1 MAYVS
6 FVIREIAVSHDL
18 PEKRLHASLVLRA
31 STHILTARYRFV
43 IIIGG
48 DKRRPFVET
57 HRSFKTRPFSKWTT
71 FRSTAW
77 KHTDSSRLDRYF
89 RYIYIHSR
97 NLSQFRIDV
106 CARFSTSRDLFS
118 SAILHT
124 WLLRIFMDKDFF
136 PTRFLI
142 SCLLHIVDR
151 DFSIRLWFFFFNR
164 NLLQTY
170 HGIMKIILWK
180 WRK

>member
-18 PEKRLHASLVLRA
+18 PKEKRLHASLVLRA

-106 CARFSTSRDLFS
+106 CARFSKRSFFLGYLAYVIVANFYGQGFFS
-118 SAILHT
+118 YSFSNLVLIAHCGQG
-124 WLLRIFMDKDFF
+124 FF
-136 PTRFLI
+136 HPFVI
-142 SCLLHIVDR
+142 
-151 DFSIRLWFFFFNR
+151 FFFNR
-164 NLLQTY
+164 NLL
-170 HGIMKIILWK
+170 
-180 WRK
+180 

>member
-77 KHTDSSRLDRYF
+77 KHTLTRPDSIDISD
-89 RYIYIHSR
+89 IYISTLAISR
-97 NLSQFRIDV
+97 NFVSTF
-106 CARFSTSRDLFS
+106 ARAFQKDLFS